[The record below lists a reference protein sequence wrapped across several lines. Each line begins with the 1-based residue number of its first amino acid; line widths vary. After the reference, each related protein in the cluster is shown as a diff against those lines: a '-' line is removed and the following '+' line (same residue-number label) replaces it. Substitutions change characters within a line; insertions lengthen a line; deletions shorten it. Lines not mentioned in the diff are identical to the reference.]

1 MCLRS
6 ITDHETIP
14 IQSTGSIQK
23 CILIAL
29 SGILGSVG
37 VWADHAGILWAGFW
51 SHFYRHI
58 FWVPP
63 KQLKSKALSQ
73 VYSEHLKH
81 VTEYIFW
88 SHSLVSLYSEK
99 SKIKQHYVPLTLSL
113 VEDLLCLRLAH
124 SDEWLRVGFSCY
136 VIVQKDWC
144 LNESLGPNTPKSGK
158 TILQLHLRLLYFT
171 LSCSLFRNA
180 AGKQYCRC
188 R

>member
-58 FWVPP
+58 F
-63 KQLKSKALSQ
+63 
-73 VYSEHLKH
+73 
-81 VTEYIFW
+81 
-88 SHSLVSLYSEK
+88 
-99 SKIKQHYVPLTLSL
+99 
-113 VEDLLCLRLAH
+113 
-124 SDEWLRVGFSCY
+124 
-136 VIVQKDWC
+136 
-144 LNESLGPNTPKSGK
+144 
-158 TILQLHLRLLYFT
+158 
-171 LSCSLFRNA
+171 
-180 AGKQYCRC
+180 
-188 R
+188 